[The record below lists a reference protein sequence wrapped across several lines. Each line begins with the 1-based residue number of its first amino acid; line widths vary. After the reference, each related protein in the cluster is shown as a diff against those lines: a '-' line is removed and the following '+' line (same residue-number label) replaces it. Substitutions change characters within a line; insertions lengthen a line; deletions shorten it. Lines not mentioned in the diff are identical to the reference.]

1 MKKLFISTL
10 LLITACKNNQN
21 YDDVYTGPV
30 HGKISGVVTTTDGIP
45 LEGVSVT
52 AQDVS
57 STTSE
62 EGVYVLEDVD
72 PNDNIVVTFT
82 KQGYAKNYTTT
93 YLQSWETVSSNVS
106 LLEADGFEIV
116 DAKVSSNINI
126 GDTKVRFS
134 ENSFLNSDGTPYTGE
149 VTVQVT
155 HVDPSTSEIW
165 GAPADMT
172 AIAYSPQGS
181 QTQAKNTTAISQLV
195 SYGMVDVTLFGS
207 AGEELNIS
215 NKSPAFLEIPITN
228 GDLPEAY
235 HLNSGDT
242 QVSWSFDP
250 VLGIWAEEGVGTV
263 VEEDG
268 KTFFQFEA
276 DHFSWWNCDQ
286 GFIPSCA
293 TGRVVDV
300 LGFPIRGAE
309 VTCDG
314 NQTTSTAVTDDDGY
328 YVCSILVGDQ
338 VTFTG
343 TTFVDQ
349 RNWLKSTNKFMD
361 GEGSSAAEC
370 EPIDTIQIDVCRIA
384 GAVNVQNIAGKTE
397 TDSDV
402 NSDNVGAFFWEPPG
416 DVEYCNDHLSA
427 LSVGECWTGTHDEI
441 QRSFPEGA
449 ISGIPDDSR
458 SVGSWFE
465 IRTESDFYRIDRE
478 SVSGQPNYTWDSHT
492 VDGVEVTDDRP
503 ELNPGDILDAQAP
516 GDFSSYFGSWE
527 VEEFAMIP
535 DATEFDFSGDMMTV
549 DGNTSVSYNNSSQNH
564 VFVSAY
570 VGETQMFCKFE
581 DKGSFVFNPT
591 GMDTGFGGLS
601 VFHLE
606 SEFFAG
612 PDGLPIRTQ
621 VFSGETMPI
630 DVQ

>member
-1 MKKLFISTL
+1 MIR
-10 LLITACKNNQN
+10 LITLGLLAIGCRAGQN

-45 LEGVSVT
+45 LAGVSVS

-106 LLEADGFEIV
+106 LLEADGFEVV
-116 DAKVSSNINI
+116 DSTVSSNINI

-207 AGEELNIS
+207 DGEELNIS
-215 NKSPAFLEIPITN
+215 SKSPAFLEIPITN
-228 GDLPEAY
+228 GDLPETY
-235 HLNSGDT
+235 HLNAGDT

-250 VLGIWAEEGVGTV
+250 VLGIWIEEGVGNV

-268 KTFFQFEA
+268 KAFFQFEA

-286 GFIPSCA
+286 GFVPSCA
-293 TGRVVDV
+293 TGRVIDV
-300 LGFPIRGAE
+300 SGFPIRGAE

-314 NQTTSTAVTDDDGY
+314 NQTTSTAVADYDGY
-328 YVCSILVGDQ
+328 YVCSVLVGDQ

-349 RNWLKSTNKFMD
+349 RNWLKSTSKFMD

-384 GAVNVQNIAGKTE
+384 GTVNVQNIAGKTE
-397 TDSDV
+397 MDSDV

-427 LSVGECWTGTHDEI
+427 LDVGDCWVGTHDEI
-441 QRSFPEGA
+441 QLSFPEGV
-449 ISGIPDDSR
+449 IPGIPDDSR
-458 SVGSWFE
+458 SVGTWFE
-465 IRTESDFYRIDRE
+465 VRTEKELYRIDRE
-478 SVSGQPNYTWDSHT
+478 SVSGQPNYTWDSHS
-492 VDGVEVTDDRP
+492 VDGTEVSDSRP
-503 ELNPGDILDAQAP
+503 EFNPGDILDAQAP
-516 GDFSSYFGSWE
+516 GDFSSYFGAWE
-527 VEEFAMIP
+527 IEEFAMIP
-535 DATEFDFSGDMMTV
+535 DATEFDINESLLSV
-549 DGNTSVSYNNSSQNH
+549 DGSTSISYNNSSLEE

-591 GMDTGFGGLS
+591 GLDTGFGGLS

-606 SEFFAG
+606 TELFAG
-612 PDGLPIRTQ
+612 PDGLPVKTQ
-621 VFSGETMPI
+621 VFSGETLPI
-630 DVQ
+630 DIK